1 MVNLLAI
8 GLDETVVRKPGEVSS
23 DSLQRQL
30 KYASVLESYQFI
42 ARTLGGSRDRV
53 QLADNFWVY
62 PTASHNRLTFVSDAV
77 RIGSRICQTEQVDVI
92 STQDPFATGLVGYV
106 LKRRFGI
113 PLSLQFAGD
122 MVNNSYFLRERWFYP
137 LMNALA
143 RWLIRQADTFRVVS
157 VKEKHKL
164 VNMGVPAERI
174 WNLGWITG
182 FGAFLQADGAIA
194 RKQLLGQEFTAL
206 VLFAGRLVPQKDLP
220 NLIGAMQRVIARHPQ
235 ALLVMAGTGPEA
247 DVARRLA
254 RDLGVER
261 NVTWLGAVPYEE
273 IPAYFAACDLF
284 VLPSVYEGNARVL
297 AEAAAAGK
305 PVVSTDVSGTQ
316 DTVIDGETGYIV
328 PVGQPEGLAQG
339 VIRLLDDPARAVEMG
354 RRAREHVLALYD
366 EQRLLA
372 GFAELWEETAEL
384 REL

>member
-1 MVNLLAI
+1 LAI

-194 RKQLLGQEFTAL
+194 RKRLLGQEFTAL